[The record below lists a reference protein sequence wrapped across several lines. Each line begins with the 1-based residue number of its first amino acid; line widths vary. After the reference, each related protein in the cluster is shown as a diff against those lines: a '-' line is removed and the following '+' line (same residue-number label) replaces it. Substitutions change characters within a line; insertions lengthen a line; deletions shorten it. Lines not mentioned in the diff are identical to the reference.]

1 MYAIVETG
9 GKQLKV
15 EPGKVVHVE
24 KLAVEPGEKV
34 VFDRVLCVRDGEVVR
49 IGTPYVED
57 AKVTGEVVEHFRGE
71 KILIIKHKRRKNYR
85 RRQGHRQWYTAVKIE
100 SIN

>member
-34 VFDRVLCVRDGEVVR
+34 VFDKVLCVRDGESVR
-49 IGTPYVED
+49 IGAPYVED
-57 AKVTGEVVEHFRGE
+57 ATVTGEVVEHFRGE